1 MKNLDWRVAQEPGAS
16 GLAQAGAPV
25 AATSA
30 LTMASQE
37 PRVCSSEVRR
47 TLSAEPP

>member
-1 MKNLDWRVAQEPGAS
+1 MKNLDWRVAQDWS